1 MTDAERYA
9 VVYAMMGRSHA
20 RQAIDGTLGAH
31 ANRDKPDD
39 RTTVGCGTPNVDADS
54 TFIAERMGAIRAAI
68 TDADARWAAEC
79 YLHAFEEEF
88 VAAGLTAT
96 KKAAALSRW
105 RAWTNRL
112 DDPAK
117 A

>member
-20 RQAIDGTLGAH
+20 QQAIDGTLGAH
-31 ANRDKPDD
+31 ANRDQP
-39 RTTVGCGTPNVDADS
+39 VDPEA
-54 TFIAERMGAIRAAI
+54 TFIAERMGAIRANI

-79 YLHAFEEEF
+79 YLQAFRDEF
-88 VAAGLTAT
+88 DVQGLTS
-96 KKAAALSRW
+96 KEKSAALSRW
-105 RAWTNRL
+105 RIWTNRL